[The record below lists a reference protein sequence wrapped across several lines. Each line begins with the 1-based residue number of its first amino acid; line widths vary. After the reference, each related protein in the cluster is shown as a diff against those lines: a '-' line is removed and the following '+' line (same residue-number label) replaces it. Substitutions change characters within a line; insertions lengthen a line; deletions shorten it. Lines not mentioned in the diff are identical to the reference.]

1 MAPEPDGNGAGMA
14 DGQDHESWVGG
25 LVGDG
30 RYRLTHRL
38 GRGGMAEVFAAE
50 DVRLG
55 RSVAVKLLR

>member
-1 MAPEPDGNGAGMA
+1 MAQTHSAQGPSDPEATGGGMSETPEMWGN
-14 DGQDHESWVGG
+14 GG

-50 DVRLG
+50 DVRL
-55 RSVAVKLLR
+55 